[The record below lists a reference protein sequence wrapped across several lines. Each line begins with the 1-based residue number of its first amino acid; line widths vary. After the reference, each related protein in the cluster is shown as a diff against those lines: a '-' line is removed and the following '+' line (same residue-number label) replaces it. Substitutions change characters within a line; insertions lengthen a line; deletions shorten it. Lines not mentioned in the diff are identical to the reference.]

1 MRFNFEKNIRSF
13 THSSIHPLDFMKL
26 FSQIARIIVG
36 VIFTFSGFVKVVDPV
51 GTGIKLEEYFEVF
64 AQDLPSL
71 QGLFMF
77 FAHNSLTL
85 SLIFCALE
93 VILGVATL
101 LSYRMKIT
109 SWLLLI
115 IIIFFTFLTF
125 YSAYFNKVTDCG
137 CFGDFLKLKPWT
149 SFNKDIF
156 LTVFILV
163 IFAFRNKY
171 ANSNQN
177 IMMALVTAISFGIGI
192 YAIRYLPPIDFL
204 PYAIDKSIP
213 EQMKP
218 TGVKPIM
225 EFTFLNN
232 KTNEKI
238 VAKEFLMD
246 TLNYKYVSMVTLNE
260 DKLKPKITD
269 YSIADQKGNNYTD
282 STFVGNKLLVI
293 FRDVK
298 NIDNVQIN
306 KLKSLIKEAEEK
318 GISPMI
324 LTSVIQVDYQ
334 KFSETK
340 GITTPFFSADATVL
354 KTMARTNPC
363 VILLRNGIVKGKWGN
378 HSIPKI
384 ESLAEN
390 LK

>member
-1 MRFNFEKNIRSF
+1 
-13 THSSIHPLDFMKL
+13 MKL

-36 VIFTFSGFVKVVDPV
+36 VIFIFSGFVKVVDPV

-64 AQDLPSL
+64 SQDLPAL
-71 QGLFMF
+71 QGFFMF
-77 FAHNSLTL
+77 FAHNSLAL

-109 SWLLLI
+109 SWLLLGI
-115 IIIFFTFLTF
+115 IVFFTFLTF

-149 SFNKDIF
+149 SFEKDIF
-156 LTVFILV
+156 LTVLILV

-171 ANSNQN
+171 AESNQN
-177 IMMALVTAISFGIGI
+177 LVMAIVTFISFGIGI

-204 PYAIDKSIP
+204 PYAIGKSIP

-225 EFTFLNN
+225 EFTFLNK
-232 KTNEKI
+232 KTNQEI

-246 TLNYKYVSMVTLNE
+246 TLTYKYVSMVTLNE

-269 YSIADQKGNNYTD
+269 YSISDPEGNNYTD
-282 STFVGNKLLVI
+282 STFMGNKLLVI
-293 FRDVK
+293 LKDVK
-298 NIDNVQIN
+298 DIDSEEVKQ
-306 KLKSLIKEAEEK
+306 LKSLISESEK
-318 GISPMI
+318 DGITPMI
-324 LTSVIQVDYQ
+324 LTSVIQTDYQ
-334 KFSETK
+334 NFSKTN
-340 GITTPFFSADATVL
+340 GISTPYFSADATVL

-363 VILLRNGIVKGKWGN
+363 VILLQNGVVKGKWGN
-378 HSIPKI
+378 HSIPQKVKL
-384 ESLAEN
+384 EYDVH
-390 LK
+390 

>member
-13 THSSIHPLDFMKL
+13 THSIIHPLDFMKL

-77 FAHNSLTL
+77 FAHNSLAL

-171 ANSNQN
+171 ANSNLN
-177 IMMALVTAISFGIGI
+177 IIMALVTAISFGIGI

-225 EFTFLNN
+225 EFTFLNK
-232 KTNEKI
+232 KTNEEI

-246 TLNYKYVSMVTLNE
+246 TLTYKYLSMVTLNE

-269 YSIADQKGNNYTD
+269 YSITDQQGNNDTD
-282 STFVGNKLLVI
+282 STFVGTKLLVI
-293 FRDVK
+293 FKDVK
-298 NIDNVQIN
+298 NIDNEQIN
-306 KLKSLIKEAEEK
+306 KLKSLIKEAEAKEIK
-318 GISPMI
+318 PMI
-324 LTSVIQVDYQ
+324 LTSVIQADYQ
-334 KFSETK
+334 KFSEIN

-363 VILLRNGIVKGKWGN
+363 VILLQNGIVKGKWGN

>member
-1 MRFNFEKNIRSF
+1 
-13 THSSIHPLDFMKL
+13 MKL

-36 VIFTFSGFVKVVDPV
+36 VIFIFSGFVKVVDPV

-64 AQDLPSL
+64 SQDLPAL
-71 QGLFMF
+71 QGFFMF
-77 FAHNSLTL
+77 FAHNSLAL

-109 SWLLLI
+109 SWLLLGI
-115 IIIFFTFLTF
+115 IVFFTFLTF

-149 SFNKDIF
+149 SFEKDIF
-156 LTVFILV
+156 LTVLILV

-171 ANSNQN
+171 AESNQN
-177 IMMALVTAISFGIGI
+177 LIMVIVTLISFGIGI

-204 PYAIDKSIP
+204 PYAIGKSIP

-225 EFTFLNN
+225 EFTFLNK
-232 KTNEKI
+232 KTKQEI

-246 TLNYKYVSMVTLNE
+246 TLTYKYVSMVTLNE

-269 YSIADQKGNNYTD
+269 YSISDPQGNNYTD
-282 STFVGNKLLVI
+282 STFMGNKLLVI
-293 FRDVK
+293 LKDVK
-298 NIDNVQIN
+298 DIDSEEI
-306 KLKSLIKEAEEK
+306 KELKSLISESEK
-318 GISPMI
+318 SGITPMI
-324 LTSVIQVDYQ
+324 LTSVIQTDYQ
-334 KFSETK
+334 NFSNTNA
-340 GITTPFFSADATVL
+340 IATPYFSADATVL

-363 VILLRNGIVKGKWGN
+363 VILLQNGVVKGKWGN
-378 HSIPKI
+378 NSIPRKI
-384 ESLAEN
+384 DLSTKL
-390 LK
+390 

>member
-1 MRFNFEKNIRSF
+1 
-13 THSSIHPLDFMKL
+13 MKIL
-26 FSQIARIIVG
+26 AQIARIIVG

-71 QGLFMF
+71 QGVFMF
-77 FAHNSLTL
+77 LAHNSLTL

-93 VILGVATL
+93 IILGIATL
-101 LSYRMKIT
+101 LSYRMKYT

-115 IIIFFTFLTF
+115 IIVFFTFLTF

-156 LTVFILV
+156 LTFLILV
-163 IFAFRNKY
+163 IFIFRSGYKE
-171 ANSNQN
+171 SNLHTF
-177 IMMALVTAISFGIGI
+177 MAITTIISFGLGI

-204 PYAIDKSIP
+204 PYAVGKSIP

-225 EFTFLNN
+225 EFTFLNK
-232 KTNEKI
+232 KTNETI

-246 TLNYKYVSMVTLNE
+246 TLTYKYVSMVTLNE
-260 DKLKPKITD
+260 DKIKPKITD
-269 YSIADQKGNNYTD
+269 YNISDSQGNNYTD
-282 STFVGNKLLVI
+282 SSFTGKKLLVI
-293 FRDVK
+293 LK
-298 NIDNVQIN
+298 NVEQIDEAEVIN
-306 KLKSLIKEAEEK
+306 LKSVIKEAESI
-318 GISPMI
+318 GVQPMI
-324 LTSVIQVDYQ
+324 LTSVIQADYE
-334 KFSETK
+334 KFKTTNH
-340 GITTPFFSADATVL
+340 ITTPYFSADATVL

-363 VILLRNGIVKGKWGN
+363 VILLENGVVKGKWGN
-378 HSIPKI
+378 HSIPSKK
-384 ESLAEN
+384 ELAET

>member
-1 MRFNFEKNIRSF
+1 
-13 THSSIHPLDFMKL
+13 MKL

-77 FAHNSLTL
+77 FAHNSLAL

-115 IIIFFTFLTF
+115 IIVFFTFLTF

-163 IFAFRNKY
+163 IFIFRNKY
-171 ANSNQN
+171 TNSNQN
-177 IMMALVTAISFGIGI
+177 IVMAIVTAISFGIGI

-204 PYAIDKSIP
+204 PYAIGKSIP

-225 EFTFLNN
+225 EFTFLNK
-232 KTNEKI
+232 KTNEEI

-246 TLNYKYVSMVTLNE
+246 TLTYKYVSMVTLNE

-269 YSIADQKGNNYTD
+269 YSIADQQGNNYTD
-282 STFVGNKLLVI
+282 STFAGNKLLVI
-293 FRDVK
+293 FKDVK
-298 NIDNVQIN
+298 NTDTEQVNE
-306 KLKSLIKEAEEK
+306 LKSLIKASEAK
-318 GISPMI
+318 GINAMI
-324 LTSVIQVDYQ
+324 LTSVIQTDYQ
-334 KFSETK
+334 KFSEEN
-340 GITTPFFSADATVL
+340 GISTPYFSADATVL

-363 VILLRNGIVKGKWGN
+363 VILLQNGVVKGKWGN

>member
-1 MRFNFEKNIRSF
+1 LRFNFEKNIRSF

>member
-1 MRFNFEKNIRSF
+1 MKKNIRSF
-13 THSSIHPLDFMKL
+13 THSIIHSLYFMKL

-71 QGLFMF
+71 QGFFMF
-77 FAHNSLTL
+77 FAHNSLIL

-115 IIIFFTFLTF
+115 IIVFFTFLTF

-156 LTVFILV
+156 LIVFILV
-163 IFAFRNKY
+163 IFVFRNKY
-171 ANSNQN
+171 SNTNQN
-177 IMMALVTAISFGIGI
+177 ILMAVVTAISFGIGI
-192 YAIRYLPPIDFL
+192 YAISYLPPIDFL
-204 PYAIDKSIP
+204 PYAIGKSIP

-225 EFTFLNN
+225 EFTFLN
-232 KTNEKI
+232 KETNEEIIK
-238 VAKEFLMD
+238 KEFLMD
-246 TLNYKYVSMVTLNE
+246 TLTYKYVSMVTLNE

-269 YSIADQKGNNYTD
+269 YSIADQQGNDYTD
-282 STFVGNKLLVI
+282 STFAGNKLLVI
-293 FRDVK
+293 FKDVK
-298 NIDNVQIN
+298 NTDNEQVN
-306 KLKSLIKEAEEK
+306 KLKSLIKAAEAK

-324 LTSVIQVDYQ
+324 LTSVIQADYQ
-334 KFSETK
+334 KFSEVN
-340 GITTPFFSADATVL
+340 GITTPYFSADATVL

-363 VILLRNGIVKGKWGN
+363 VILLQNGVVKGKWGN
-378 HSIPKI
+378 LSIPQI
-384 ESLAEN
+384 ESLVEN